1 MKEIHSFDFIASE
14 KELNQQINNIEE
26 SCSNLY
32 DCYNVSNIKKY
43 KVIIVEEKTSEKESI
58 LLKKVTEGISKSFSK
73 WNSGYFDWD
82 IPSVIDSI
90 SESRKE
96 AIHFFFIYIGG
107 YQILDRLKYF
117 KIEQNLNFIYD
128 DIGTGF
134 NVLIS
139 YDQDTYNQIKLA
151 FSNDI
156 KISDFY
162 SIDLKMGN

>member
-14 KELNQQINNIEE
+14 NELNRQFNDIEE

-32 DCYNVSNIKKY
+32 DCSNLSDLKKY
-43 KVIIVEEKTSEKESI
+43 KMIIVEETSSEKESI
-58 LLKKVTEGISKSFSK
+58 LLKKVPEEIYKSFSK
-73 WNSGYFDWD
+73 WNSGYFYCD

-90 SESRKE
+90 SESQKE
-96 AIHFFFIYIGG
+96 TIHFFFIYIGG
-107 YQILDRLKYF
+107 YRILDRLEDF

-134 NVLIS
+134 NVLFS
-139 YDQDTYNQIKLA
+139 YDQEAYNQIKLA

-162 SIDLKMGN
+162 SIDLKMED